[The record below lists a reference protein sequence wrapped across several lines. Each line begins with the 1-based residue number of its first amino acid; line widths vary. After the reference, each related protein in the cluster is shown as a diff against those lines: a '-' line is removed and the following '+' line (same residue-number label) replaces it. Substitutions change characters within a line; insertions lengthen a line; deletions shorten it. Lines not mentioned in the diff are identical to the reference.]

1 MYIIHEY
8 DRRGVIG
15 VSIGRGEVNFVL
27 LKLAFS
33 QLWEGKLIAVLL
45 SVGGNRTNVTI
56 PKDIL
61 TTIAL
66 YRSAIEV
73 LIEFDNEM
81 YAYSYDTSITG
92 ICVHLV

>member
-1 MYIIHEY
+1 MYTHSYNTNHHVHIFLSYEYIIMY
-8 DRRGVIG
+8 TY
-15 VSIGRGEVNFVL
+15 
-27 LKLAFS
+27 
-33 QLWEGKLIAVLL
+33 LIAVHL
-45 SVGGNRTNVTI
+45 SVGGNRTHVTI

-66 YRSAIEV
+66 YHSAIEV

-81 YAYSYDTSITG
+81 YAYSYNTSITG